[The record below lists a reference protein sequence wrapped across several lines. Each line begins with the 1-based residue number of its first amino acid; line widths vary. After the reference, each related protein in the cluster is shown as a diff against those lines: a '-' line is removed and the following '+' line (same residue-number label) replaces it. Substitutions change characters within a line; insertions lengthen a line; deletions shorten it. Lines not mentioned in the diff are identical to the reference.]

1 MRCRSLVFAAAI
13 SSSALTSTVAAAQ
26 ESAPATE
33 PADEV
38 AALRAQLEALS
49 ARVQALESELA
60 TARAN
65 QKGEAIVAVPAD
77 ATAETIESI
86 ETPPSV
92 NQQLDTAQPSG
103 PSITFKG
110 APLIEFDNGWSFKPR
125 GRLQFDTGFVLAPKT
140 SQAPDGFG
148 AEVRRARLGV
158 EGTVPGGFGYKLE
171 VDFAGNEVEVA
182 DALMFYADGGLSIT
196 AGHQNN
202 FQSLEELSS
211 SLHLSFIERAAFTD
225 AFAFTRR
232 LGISAQYQTGD
243 VILQAGAFNDTISKL
258 PDKTYSFDGR
268 AVWLPKFGD
277 AQLHIGGSVHYTNL
291 DSESALRDRQRPLVH
306 FTSTRFLDTRTIEA
320 ASELSYGAEFAY
332 ISGPFHA
339 TGEAYWQNIHRRDLA
354 DPGFFGGYAEAGLF
368 LTKGDTRGY
377 KKGQFDRIRPTAEV
391 GDGGIGAWQI
401 VARYDYLDLNDAGI
415 VGGKQNAYLFSLIW
429 TPTDYTRLLL
439 NYGRLAYDD
448 ALFPLAD
455 GSTDYSVDTVGVRA
469 QVDF

>member
-1 MRCRSLVFAAAI
+1 MRRQSIAYACTLSAAA
-13 SSSALTSTVAAAQ
+13 LTATAAAAQ
-26 ESAPATE
+26 DSGASNAEN
-33 PADEV
+33 DEV
-38 AALRAQLEALS
+38 AVLRAQMEALS

-60 TARAN
+60 AARAGN
-65 QKGEAIVAVPAD
+65 TGDTITTVPTGSQAVSVS
-77 ATAETIESI
+77 ETD
-86 ETPPSV
+86 TPPSI
-92 NQQLDTAQPSG
+92 NTEIEGDEPAG

-110 APLIEFDNGWSFKPR
+110 APLIEFENGWSFKPR

-148 AEVRRARLGV
+148 AEVRRARLGL

-182 DALMFYADGGLSIT
+182 DALLFYADNGLSIT

-232 LGISAQYQTGD
+232 LGVSMQYQTGD
-243 VILQAGAFNDTISKL
+243 VLLQAGAFNDTISRL

-268 AVWLPKFGD
+268 AVWLPKIGD
-277 AQLHIGGSVHYTNL
+277 AQLHVGGSVHYTNL

-320 ASELSYGAEFAY
+320 THELSYGAEFAY

-339 TGEAYWQNIHRRDLA
+339 TGEAYWQNIYRRDLP
-354 DPGFFGGYAEAGLF
+354 DPRFFGGYAETGLF
-368 LTKGDTRGY
+368 LTRGDTRGY
-377 KKGQFDRIRPTAEV
+377 KRGQFDRIRPTAEV
-391 GDGGIGAWQI
+391 SEGGIGAWQI
-401 VARYDYLDLNDAGI
+401 VARYDYLNLNDAGI
-415 VGGKQNAYLFSLIW
+415 VGGKQNAYLLSLVW
-429 TPTDYTRLLL
+429 TPTDFTRLLL

-448 ALFPLAD
+448 AIFPLAD